1 MPRKVI
7 IDCDM
12 GIDDAVALC
21 MLLFDSRFEVLAV
34 TASEGCV
41 AATQA
46 NSNLQA
52 MVSILDPARY
62 PRLGMASPAE
72 QAPPVDTQYLY
83 GEDGLGNSNFEASMR
98 HNSLPAEKLIIDTVR
113 ANPDMVTILCLGPAT
128 NLAKALLRE
137 PNLAAQ
143 IDQIIMTGG
152 SMDGQGNVTA
162 CSEFNFHFD
171 PVSAKTI
178 LNSRMT
184 KTLVPLDVTRQVTFG
199 LEFLEELPVEAS
211 RCGHFLRQILPF
223 AFRSY
228 RQHLGQ
234 ETILLNDTVGALV
247 LLEPDLFQSEPVACD
262 VETDGLLTRGMLVSD
277 RRNLPECRPNAN
289 VITGVMVDQARQF
302 IVDQLVVSGNATLH

>member
-12 GIDDAVALC
+12 GIDDAVAIS
-21 MLLFDSRFEVLAV
+21 MLLFDSRFEILAV

-41 AATQA
+41 AAAQA
-46 NSNLQA
+46 NNNLQA

-72 QAPPVDTQYLY
+72 HAPPVDTRYLY

-98 HNSLPAEKLIIDTVR
+98 HSALPAEKLIIDTVR
-113 ANPDMVTILCLGPAT
+113 ANPDQVTILCLGPAT
-128 NLAKALLRE
+128 NLAKALRRE
-137 PNLAAQ
+137 PNLASQ

-152 SMDGQGNVTA
+152 SMDGHGNVTA

-171 PVSAKTI
+171 PISAKTI
-178 LNSRMT
+178 LNSRIT
-184 KTLVPLDVTRQVTFG
+184 KTLVPLDITRQVGFG
-199 LEFLEELPVEAS
+199 LDFLEQLPAESS
-211 RCGHFLRQILPF
+211 RCGYFLRQILPF

-234 ETILLNDTVGALV
+234 ETIMLNDTVGALV
-247 LLEPDLFQSEPVACD
+247 LLEPELFQTALVPCD
-262 VETDGLLTRGMLVSD
+262 VETEGQLTRGMLVSD
-277 RRNLPECRPNAN
+277 RRNLPEGRPN
-289 VITGVMVDQARQF
+289 VHVVTGVVADQVRQF
-302 IVDQLVVSGNATLH
+302 IVDQLVVSGNASA

>member
-12 GIDDAVALC
+12 GIDDAVAIS
-21 MLLFDSRFEVLAV
+21 MLLFDSRFEILAV

-46 NSNLQA
+46 NNNLQA

-72 QAPPVDTQYLY
+72 DAPPVDTRYLY

-98 HNSLPAEKLIIDTVR
+98 HSALPAEKLIIDTVR
-113 ANPDMVTILCLGPAT
+113 ANPDQVTILCLGPAT
-128 NLAKALLRE
+128 NLAKALRRE
-137 PNLAAQ
+137 PNLASQ

-152 SMDGQGNVTA
+152 SMDGHGNVTA

-178 LNSRMT
+178 LNSRTT
-184 KTLVPLDVTRQVTFG
+184 KTLVPLDITRQVTFG
-199 LEFLEELPVEAS
+199 LEFLEELPAESS
-211 RCGHFLRQILPF
+211 RCGYFLRQILPF

-247 LLEPDLFQSEPVACD
+247 LLKPELFQTELVPCD
-262 VETDGLLTRGMLVSD
+262 VETEGQLTRGMLVSD
-277 RRNLPECRPNAN
+277 RRNLPEGRPN
-289 VITGVMVDQARQF
+289 VHVVTGLMATQVRQF
-302 IVDQLVVSGNATLH
+302 IVDQLVVSGNASA

>member
-12 GIDDAVALC
+12 GIDDAVAIS
-21 MLLFDSRFEVLAV
+21 MLLFDSRFEILAV

-41 AATQA
+41 AAAQA

-52 MVSILDPARY
+52 MVSLLDPDRY

-72 QAPPVDTQYLY
+72 HAPPVDTRYLY

-98 HNSLPAEKLIIDTVR
+98 HSALPAEKLIIDTVR
-113 ANPDMVTILCLGPAT
+113 ANPDQVTILCLGPAT
-128 NLAKALLRE
+128 NLAKALRRE
-137 PNLAAQ
+137 PNLASQ

-152 SMDGQGNVTA
+152 SMDGHGNVTA

-178 LNSRMT
+178 LNSRTT
-184 KTLVPLDVTRQVTFG
+184 KTLVPLDITRQVTFG
-199 LEFLEELPVEAS
+199 LEFLEELPAESS
-211 RCGHFLRQILPF
+211 RCGYFLRQILPF

-247 LLEPDLFQSEPVACD
+247 LLKPELFQTELVPCD
-262 VETDGLLTRGMLVSD
+262 VETEGQLTRGMLVSD
-277 RRNLPECRPNAN
+277 RRNLPEGRPNVN
-289 VITGVMVDQARQF
+289 VVTGVKADQVRQC
-302 IVDQLVVSGNATLH
+302 IVDQLVVSGNASA